1 MVKREDQSFIPPT
14 NKLVKTR
21 IKLTI
26 PDKYHK
32 DPIIFSLVLDYQ
44 LRVNLISAMLSEEG
58 LGGGCFDLEVQGY
71 RQQIDRALD
80 YLAQLNVEV
89 WYRGDGQ
96 VIEC

>member
-1 MVKREDQSFIPPT
+1 MVKREDQSFIPQT
-14 NKLVKTR
+14 DKLVKTR
-21 IKLTI
+21 IRLTI

-44 LRVNLISAMLSEEG
+44 LRVSLISAILGKEG

-80 YLAQLNVEV
+80 YLDQLNVEV
-89 WYRGDGQ
+89 WCRGDGKI
-96 VIEC
+96 IEC